1 MVIEIITVIIMRVIG
16 RSTMEPFG
24 MLENWILI

>member
-1 MVIEIITVIIMRVIG
+1 MVIEIIIVIIMRVIG

-24 MLENWILI
+24 TLGNCILI